1 MDLEEL
7 CRESKGWIQL
17 AQDRSS
23 GENTVKNIG
32 LDERCGIY

>member
-1 MDLEEL
+1 
-7 CRESKGWIQL
+7 L

-32 LDERCGIY
+32 LDERCGIYW